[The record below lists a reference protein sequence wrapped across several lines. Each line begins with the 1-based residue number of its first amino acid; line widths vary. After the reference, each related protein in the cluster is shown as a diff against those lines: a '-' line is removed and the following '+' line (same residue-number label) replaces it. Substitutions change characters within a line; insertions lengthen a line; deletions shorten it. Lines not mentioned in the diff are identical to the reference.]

1 LKEIIFPAALNSAVE
16 ETTNKKNQLPAEE
29 NNLRNTQL
37 EMEGQTALAE
47 GQKDAIIQNA
57 TSIVN
62 NYKAN
67 FFQEMNVDNDYI
79 SKNLQVLQS
88 FNVSMNFATN
98 EETEK
103 RNSMFKML

>member
-1 LKEIIFPAALNSAVE
+1 
-16 ETTNKKNQLPAEE
+16 
-29 NNLRNTQL
+29 
-37 EMEGQTALAE
+37 MEGQTALAE

-88 FNVSMNFATN
+88 FNVSMNFAST